1 MAANEAP
8 STSDPAV
15 GKPSA
20 RREAEESTPTAAFI
34 ATTTISAAKVG
45 AVISHRQ
52 RADELEPPGL
62 LVAASEP
69 ADHEDAHKGDDDH
82 PERADLEGDLPAES
96 VETLR
101 RTVER
106 YGSGVVLG
114 RRGGLI
120 DRRLRRE
127 K

>member
-1 MAANEAP
+1 M
-8 STSDPAV
+8 V
-15 GKPSA
+15 
-20 RREAEESTPTAAFI
+20 
-34 ATTTISAAKVG
+34 
-45 AVISHRQ
+45 SHRQ
-52 RADELEPPGL
+52 RADKLEPPGL
-62 LVAASEP
+62 LVAAGEP